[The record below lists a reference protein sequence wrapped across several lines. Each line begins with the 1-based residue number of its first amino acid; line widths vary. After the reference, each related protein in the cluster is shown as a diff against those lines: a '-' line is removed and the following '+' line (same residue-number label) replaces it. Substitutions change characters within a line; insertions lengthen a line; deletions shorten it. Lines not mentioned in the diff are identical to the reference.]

1 MIGLLAAATAALV
14 VGIVGTAFLIR
25 ILVSNGIGQPIHEAV
40 SQHAAKAGTPTM
52 GGLILSV
59 VAPVGYAAGL
69 LALRRPP
76 SAIGLVL
83 VASIVAG
90 GTVGAVDDW
99 LKIRRARNT
108 AGLRERQ
115 KSVLLLAL
123 AATYVAFAV
132 SQGVACRAPS
142 LAHCDP
148 LPSLGP
154 VGWAVW
160 VLVVV
165 WMTTNSVNFTD
176 GLDGLLAGSSV
187 APLGLLAVVAFWQF
201 RHPDLYGVDG
211 ALDVSLVMIAMTAGC
226 AGLLWW
232 SAAPA
237 KVFMGE
243 TGSLSIGAAIAIA
256 ALALQVELLIPVF
269 GALYVLEGLSS
280 FGQRTWFK
288 ATRRFAPDRRPRR
301 LFKMAPLHHHFEL
314 HGWAETTITI
324 RFWILSALSCGL
336 AAAIFYADALAL
348 LD

>member
-14 VGIVGTAFLIR
+14 VAILGTALLIR
-25 ILVSNGIGQPIHEAV
+25 YLVANGIGQPIHEAV
-40 SQHAAKAGTPTM
+40 AQHAMKAGTPTM
-52 GGLILSV
+52 GGVMLSV
-59 VAPVGYAAGL
+59 VAPIGYAAGL
-69 LALRRPP
+69 LALGRAP
-76 SAIGLVL
+76 SPVGLVL
-83 VASIVAG
+83 VGSIVAG
-90 GTVGAVDDW
+90 GTVGALDDW

-115 KSVLLLAL
+115 KSVLLLLL
-123 AATYVAFAV
+123 AVGYVTFAMTKGI
-132 SQGVACRAPS
+132 SCQAPS

-160 VLVVV
+160 VLIVV
-165 WMTTNSVNFTD
+165 WLTTNSVNFTD
-176 GLDGLLAGSSV
+176 GLDGLLAGSSI
-187 APLGLLAVVAFWQF
+187 APLGLLAAVAFWQF
-201 RHPDLYGVDG
+201 RHADLYGVEG
-211 ALDVSLVMIAMTAGC
+211 ALDVALIMIAMTAGC

-237 KVFMGE
+237 AVFMGE

-256 ALALQVELLIPVF
+256 SLALQVELLIPVF

-280 FGQRTWFK
+280 FAQRSWFK
-288 ATRRFAPDRRPRR
+288 LTRRLAADRRPRR

-314 HGWAETTITI
+314 SDWAETTITI

-348 LD
+348 LE